1 MSKYKIVIFNNKLLI
16 VIAIFISLLIS
27 FINVGVGVTLNLILD
42 SAMGLNNYS
51 LINIL
56 ILAFIVFI
64 SEPIMSGIFTYLK
77 STITQKNNEKLKSD
91 LLQHI
96 ENIDLKDYNKYHSG
110 ELLTRLNNDSENV
123 SSILSDGVIE
133 LIKGVLTVI
142 ISLIYAIFVS
152 FEMTVTL
159 LLFMPLLFFWGK
171 YAMPKLQSIYGS
183 RQRIESDLRIFL
195 QEQIQNIT
203 FIKSFQIVNDSVQ
216 DLKKI
221 NKKKMKLV
229 VKSDVTNQ
237 IAWGGGQALGSIGF
251 LLSVGLGCYF
261 VSKGEMTVGSVMG
274 FSQVI
279 NYIIWPFTQM
289 MGIIAALQNKLSS
302 KKRVEEI
309 FNIEEEQIKE
319 VDTNSNLHKSILDIN
334 TDKILKVENLK
345 FYYEEDNIILDNIN
359 IDFERGKLTGIIG
372 ESGCGKSTL
381 LKLLLGLYVPQKG
394 KISIKCNGEQI
405 SGKEIR
411 EYISYVP
418 QNNFLM
424 SGTIKENLLKGNKE
438 ATFEQLKEATKKAH
452 IHDIIE
458 SLPNKYETV
467 LGEFGAGVSLGQAQ
481 RLAIARALLRNKP
494 IIILD
499 EPTASLDPN
508 SEKIILETIK
518 EISKNY
524 ICIMVAHG
532 EVAYSY
538 CDCKI
543 KLK

>member
-183 RQRIESDLRIFL
+183 RQQIESDLRIFL

-372 ESGCGKSTL
+372 ESGCGKSKL

-394 KISIKCNGEQI
+394 KISIQCNGEQI

>member
-183 RQRIESDLRIFL
+183 RQQIESDLRIFL